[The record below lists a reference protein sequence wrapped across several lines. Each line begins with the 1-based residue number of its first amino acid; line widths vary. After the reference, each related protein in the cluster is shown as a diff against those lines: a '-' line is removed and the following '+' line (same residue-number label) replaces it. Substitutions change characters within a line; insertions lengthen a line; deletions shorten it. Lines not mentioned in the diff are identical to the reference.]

1 MLVRGDDMVHV
12 PDDIRD
18 KTVCVVGLGYVGF
31 PLAEAFSRHI
41 KTIGYDVDGAKIAS
55 LKNKNDAIA
64 FTTDPSLIREADFV
78 LICVPTPVKKSREPD
93 LYYVESAASTVGKNL
108 KPGAVVVLE
117 STVYPG
123 VTEDLVCRILEKESG
138 LRCGVDFK
146 IGYSPER
153 INPGDEAHSLDR
165 ITKIVSG
172 MDEETTNALSA
183 LYGLITTV
191 YRAKDIRTAEG
202 AKVIENIQR
211 DLNIALMNE
220 LTIIFHKM
228 NMDTQAVL
236 EAASTKWNFIRFN
249 PGLVGGHCIPV
260 DPYYLV
266 YKAKELGYHPQVI
279 LAGRAINDH
288 MAEYVADMAIRGL
301 NDVGKVIKGSDALIM
316 GLTYKEDVP
325 DTRESPVREVVQE
338 LKSFGVNV
346 YGYDPLL
353 SRREVEAFGVR
364 ALDEMEG
371 KFDCV
376 IAAVAHEQ
384 FRKMTVQDLS
394 TYLNGRSVLIDLK
407 GLFHEND
414 PDMPKVYYRR
424 L

>member
-1 MLVRGDDMVHV
+1 MVHV